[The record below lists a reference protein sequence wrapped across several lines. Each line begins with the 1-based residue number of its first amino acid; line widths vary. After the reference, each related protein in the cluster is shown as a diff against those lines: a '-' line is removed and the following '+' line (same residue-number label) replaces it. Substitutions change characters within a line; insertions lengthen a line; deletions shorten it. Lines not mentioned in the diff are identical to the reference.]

1 MAITRLSIVV
11 NDTVNNTGTIIINGV
26 GHEHCDLSF
35 LGTYPCSECEMDVA
49 ARAVQWDS
57 SVPKCEIE
65 LVTTGVN
72 IESETLDAT
81 LAAGAQAALDARVA
95 AIEAEAAAA
104 AAAAAAEDE
113 EYFDS
118 LLAELS
124 DA

>member
-11 NDTVNNTGTIIINGV
+11 NDTVNNTGTIIINDV
-26 GHEHCDLSF
+26 GRENCDLSF

-65 LVTTGVN
+65 LVTTGMN

-81 LAAGAQAALDARVA
+81 LAAAAQASLDARGEAIA
-95 AIEAEAAAA
+95 AEEAAA

-113 EYFDS
+113 RYFDA
-118 LLAELS
+118 LLDDLDNA
-124 DA
+124 

>member
-1 MAITRLSIVV
+1 MAIAHLSIVIT
-11 NDTVNNTGTIIINGV
+11 DSVNNTGTIIIDGV
-26 GHEHCDLSF
+26 GHENCDLSF
-35 LGTYPCSECEMDVA
+35 LGTYPCSECEMNVQ

-65 LVTTGVN
+65 LVTTGMN

-81 LAAGAQAALDARVA
+81 LAAGAQASLDARVA
-95 AIEAEAAAA
+95 AIAAEAAAA
-104 AAAAAAEDE
+104 AAAAAAEDD

>member
-11 NDTVNNTGTIIINGV
+11 NDTVNNTGTIIINDV
-26 GHEHCDLSF
+26 GHENCDLSF

-65 LVTTGVN
+65 LVTTGMN

-81 LAAGAQAALDARVA
+81 LAAGAQASLDARVA
-95 AIEAEAAAA
+95 AIAAEAAAA
-104 AAAAAAEDE
+104 AAAAAAEDD